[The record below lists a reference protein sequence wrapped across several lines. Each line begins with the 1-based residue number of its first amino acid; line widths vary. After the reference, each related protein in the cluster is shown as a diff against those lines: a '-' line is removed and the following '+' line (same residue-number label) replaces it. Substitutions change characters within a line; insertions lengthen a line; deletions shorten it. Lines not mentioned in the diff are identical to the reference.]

1 MRRDPRD
8 ASDASSSAAAV
19 ELLRRWPRVHASRCK
34 SKHAQ
39 REELDHIDA
48 AQSLVLSKEQVEAAL
63 LAGPAAHSCSAAP
76 LPPVPRSLLSQ
87 LLNTPHATD
96 GERSGRICS
105 PAARRRSWTI
115 TADASCAA
123 GPMARLCWRA
133 WGPPWVVS
141 LFCRRCVCRCSDCP
155 KRVVCECE
163 CVRCA
168 SLCECAAVRCRF
180 G

>member
-1 MRRDPRD
+1 MTHEPPRRVP
-8 ASDASSSAAAV
+8 AQCGI
-19 ELLRRWPRVHASRCK
+19 ELLRRWPQDHTYGGE
-34 SKHAQ
+34 SKRTRHK
-39 REELDHIDA
+39 ELDHIDA

-96 GERSGRICS
+96 GERSGRVCS

-133 WGPPWVVS
+133 RGPPWVVS
-141 LFCRRCVCRCSDCP
+141 LFCLRNRD
-155 KRVVCECE
+155 KRSG
-163 CVRCA
+163 
-168 SLCECAAVRCRF
+168 SLFKFTFTYRM
-180 G
+180 